1 MKRKFAWCIPVLC
14 FIITSC
20 SKDPVKNLTEEESRI
35 YITNYDTTANFRNY
49 RTFTITDSVALI
61 SNNQLEGRQ
70 KNAVDEKFV
79 DAVKQALQARGYILV
94 GKDQNPDLGVALS
107 RIRNTSTSLVSYT
120 DYGGYYG
127 SYWDPY
133 YWGAP
138 GYDYYFPTYYGI
150 YESTETAMMI
160 DVFDLKN
167 SQQNNQIRSLWSGMI
182 RGSGIFNE
190 ATAETQVAALF
201 NQSSYLRYE
210 N

>member
-1 MKRKFAWCIPVLC
+1 MKRKIAWCIPVLC

-20 SKDPVKNLTEEESRI
+20 SKDPVRNLTEEESRI
-35 YITNYDTTANFRNY
+35 YITNYDTTVNFRNY
-49 RTFTITDSVALI
+49 RTFSITDSVALI
-61 SNNQLEGRQ
+61 SNNQFEGRQ
-70 KNAVDEKFV
+70 KNAVDVKFLN
-79 DAVKQALQARGYILV
+79 AVKQGLQDRGYILV
-94 GKDQNPDLGVALS
+94 NKDQNPDLGVALS
-107 RIRNTSTSLVSYT
+107 RIRNTSSSLVNYT

-133 YWGAP
+133 YWGSP

-150 YESTETAMMI
+150 YESTETALMI

-190 ATAETQVAALF
+190 STAGSQVASLF
-201 NQSSYLRYE
+201 NQSTYLRYE

>member
-1 MKRKFAWCIPVLC
+1 MKRKIAWCIPVLC

-49 RTFTITDSVALI
+49 RTFSITDSVAVI
-61 SNNQLEGRQ
+61 SNNQLQGRQ
-70 KNAVDEKFV
+70 KNAVDAKFAN
-79 DAVKQALQARGYILV
+79 AVSQALQARGYIQV
-94 GKDQNPDLGVALS
+94 SKDQDPDLGVALS
-107 RIRNTSTSLVSYT
+107 RISNTSSSLVSYT

-133 YWGAP
+133 YWGSP

-150 YESTETAMMI
+150 YESTETALMI

-190 ATAETQVAALF
+190 ASAESQVASLF
-201 NQSSYLRYE
+201 NQSPYLRYE